1 MGATAFSCACAR
13 REERDSSEGFVGYVK
28 CRNFGKHGPNSCR
41 HGDMRGSNERSQ
53 AAAGPAPCRIASREG
68 RDSAGTICRGPSRHP
83 SPSPPTAH
91 RTKMSRSACPQSARA
106 RAATATRRA
115 SMRGRE
121 AASCR
126 GVLRRLRQSA
136 EQPYHRIRNG
146 LQSPMPLA
154 SSASS
159 ARAARPR
166 LAASLITA
174 GLRSTRRLH
183 VRLRALP
190 RRGT

>member
-28 CRNFGKHGPNSCR
+28 CRNFGKHGPNSDVDTATCVGGAR
-41 HGDMRGSNERSQ
+41 LRLDPHRV
-53 AAAGPAPCRIASREG
+53 ALHHAEG

-121 AASCR
+121 AASCQ